1 MYYTGTIQGLGLG
14 LGGTNLFIYVMLQNS
29 NMDHSFQNLKLGVR
43 SPRRVVY
50 PSLISLAIHIPEMFM
65 AKSAE
70 ESINYR
76 RC

>member
-1 MYYTGTIQGLGLG
+1 MYYTGTIQGLG

-29 NMDHSFQNLKLGVR
+29 NMDHSFQNLKLGVQ

-70 ESINYR
+70 ESINY
-76 RC
+76 